1 MSTEGSSSDTRVD
14 FRETIRNDRASIERV
29 LDVCMEALERCGH
42 DETGVFAIRLA
53 MEEALAN
60 AMNHGNGG
68 DASKAIQVEF
78 EVTPTSFRAT
88 IEDEGTGYD
97 PSTVPDPTA
106 EENLTIASGR
116 GLALM
121 KAFMTGVTV
130 VAPGNRVELSY
141 SLQHG

>member
-29 LDVCMEALERCGH
+29 LDVCMEGLERCGH

-68 DASKAIQVEF
+68 EASKTIQVEF

-106 EENLTIASGR
+106 DENLTIASGR

-121 KAFMTGVTV
+121 KAFMTEVTV

-141 SLQHG
+141 HKENG